1 MSENNEHLLS
11 MNLVVCDSCS
21 GKYVFNCKVFS
32 KSIIWNVIIWCLLV
46 LLHTLDK
53 FQKMNNLHT
62 RQAIPSIYNGLKS
75 VLEI

>member
-46 LLHTLDK
+46 G
-53 FQKMNNLHT
+53 FEFASYS
-62 RQAIPSIYNGLKS
+62 RQVSKD
-75 VLEI
+75 E